1 MRTLPIAW
9 RQAYIQGNRN
19 YTVVIDME
27 LSDGTTLTITN
38 DDIWEGGFSFEE
50 GTSDENSFS
59 IGAAIIGKCTI
70 ILDNIDETYSAYN
83 FFNAELDVYLN
94 LVGLT
99 TPNLLLGH
107 YTVDETTYNGS
118 LITLNALNN
127 MWRFDIPFSSINFT
141 FDTGTIARDVINA
154 MCQYAGIGIQL
165 ATQSFQG
172 YNFPVK
178 KPEQDLTC
186 REVLQHIAQATCNYC
201 IINKYGNLEL
211 RWNNKSAI
219 NDTINYDGVTYNTHT
234 TPYSDGDDVEGGEWY
249 WDGDTYVW
257 TATDEY
263 DGGGFFDDTSTIGY
277 ITTNYSMEVGTDGI
291 VVTGVKVCSS
301 DQENEDAYDYSWH
314 DATLEQTYPRYTL
327 VIQDNV
333 FINKNNAS
341 ERCTTIGAILSNLPL
356 RSFSASSLSDVSIE
370 TGDPV
375 AINDFRGNRF
385 YSFVTNVRFQTNNPE
400 SFSCGVESLTQ
411 NKTVRY
417 SNEIK
422 TLVEA
427 RRNAQ
432 EIVSAYDQAVKNMNA
447 LAQKAYG
454 YNEYVYPETGN
465 RVMWRYSGTQV
476 VTTSPASRSNPKFP
490 DSDIVWKIAANG
502 VWISTSKDSR
512 GFPIYSN
519 GYDANTGTALLSM
532 IYTVGLNAE
541 WITAGSIDANRIKAN
556 VITAINNN
564 SGTTTISGGKINI
577 AGVVNG
583 INAGSTTISG
593 GKISTNS
600 ITANQIAANAIG
612 TSELAA
618 NAVTAAKIN
627 AGAVTTDKLN
637 ANAVTADKIL
647 SNAITSDKINANAV
661 TSAKISSNAITS
673 DKIQANAVTADK
685 MNVASL
691 SAISADMGNL
701 TAGSITGGT
710 ITGTTA
716 ITAQSGY
723 IVVTGDGYI
732 AHHQR
737 DSGTSNQNVF
747 DLGSYLCNCQYQDE
761 GGYHWVNNGA
771 QPIYKYLEGAYVV
784 SDRRAKTKI
793 KSLDPDFSVKLI
805 MRTDPK
811 VFEFKFKR
819 GTKQF
824 GMIAQ
829 DVNEVLEELGFTDKN
844 ALVSIPEKEEDMWSI
859 EYKQYVPHLINMAKK
874 QQEEIDLLKQELA
887 ELKARMK

>member
-211 RWNNKSAI
+211 RWYNKSAI
-219 NDTINYDGVTYNTHT
+219 NDTINYDGGTYNTHT

-400 SFSCGVESLTQ
+400 SF
-411 NKTVRY
+411 
-417 SNEIK
+417 
-422 TLVEA
+422 
-427 RRNAQ
+427 
-432 EIVSAYDQAVKNMNA
+432 
-447 LAQKAYG
+447 
-454 YNEYVYPETGN
+454 
-465 RVMWRYSGTQV
+465 
-476 VTTSPASRSNPKFP
+476 
-490 DSDIVWKIAANG
+490 
-502 VWISTSKDSR
+502 
-512 GFPIYSN
+512 
-519 GYDANTGTALLSM
+519 
-532 IYTVGLNAE
+532 
-541 WITAGSIDANRIKAN
+541 
-556 VITAINNN
+556 
-564 SGTTTISGGKINI
+564 
-577 AGVVNG
+577 
-583 INAGSTTISG
+583 
-593 GKISTNS
+593 
-600 ITANQIAANAIG
+600 
-612 TSELAA
+612 
-618 NAVTAAKIN
+618 
-627 AGAVTTDKLN
+627 
-637 ANAVTADKIL
+637 
-647 SNAITSDKINANAV
+647 
-661 TSAKISSNAITS
+661 
-673 DKIQANAVTADK
+673 
-685 MNVASL
+685 
-691 SAISADMGNL
+691 
-701 TAGSITGGT
+701 
-710 ITGTTA
+710 
-716 ITAQSGY
+716 
-723 IVVTGDGYI
+723 
-732 AHHQR
+732 
-737 DSGTSNQNVF
+737 
-747 DLGSYLCNCQYQDE
+747 
-761 GGYHWVNNGA
+761 
-771 QPIYKYLEGAYVV
+771 
-784 SDRRAKTKI
+784 
-793 KSLDPDFSVKLI
+793 
-805 MRTDPK
+805 
-811 VFEFKFKR
+811 
-819 GTKQF
+819 
-824 GMIAQ
+824 
-829 DVNEVLEELGFTDKN
+829 
-844 ALVSIPEKEEDMWSI
+844 
-859 EYKQYVPHLINMAKK
+859 
-874 QQEEIDLLKQELA
+874 
-887 ELKARMK
+887 